1 MIKLNLL
8 SIMHREPKK
17 PKNPLFPDNQEDKPN
32 EAIDSTNSELSSNE
46 RILSYWENNKSSIIG
61 AVIIS
66 TIVII
71 AVQGFKMAE
80 QKAELALQNA
90 YQEATLND
98 SLESF
103 VGSHSDTALGGFA
116 ALELANQAYE
126 ANDFPLA
133 LEYYTAAE
141 IALVDS
147 PLKDK
152 AIIGLAFARY
162 QIDQEDGLSALENLF
177 ANYDILESVRAEAG
191 YVLLVDAK
199 TKGDEAKVEALAE
212 AINAFDNAGS
222 WKFRINQFL

>member
-1 MIKLNLL
+1 
-8 SIMHREPKK
+8 MHREPKK

-32 EAIDSTNSELSSNE
+32 EVIDSTNSELSSNE
-46 RILSYWENNKSSIIG
+46 RILSYWENNKS
-61 AVIIS
+61 S

-162 QIDQEDGLSALENLF
+162 QIDQVDGLSALENLF